1 MNENSFPGSSQ
12 DCLERQSKQNCIK
25 ISGEHPSL
33 FKTRRVPRQAN
44 EHSCLLFIIVLE
56 GSMRRTRSNSRCT
69 YDFHTVQSVCFADD
83 GRTFET
89 VEDTYTRLKHEYV
102 NASTSKCMLVG
113 GVEHGWARSGTI
125 DGDTFEVVGKFII
138 CGSRAYYELQNLW

>member
-12 DCLERQSKQNCIK
+12 DCLERQSKQNYIK

-89 VEDTYTRLKHEYV
+89 VEDTYTRLKHEAIEV
-102 NASTSKCMLVG
+102 GECADIKIHASR
-113 GVEHGWARSGTI
+113 RSRTWL
-125 DGDTFEVVGKFII
+125 
-138 CGSRAYYELQNLW
+138 GSLWDD